1 LTAIQARCHTAAM
14 KRPPIT
20 IPMLIVGV
28 ISVSFAAIFI
38 KLIGSAGPVH
48 PIVIAAWRLIMTA
61 VIIIPIG
68 AGMLRGRLWE
78 VVKEHGRILGIGG
91 LLLGFHFIF
100 WIASLSFTSVASS
113 VVIVCTNPIWV
124 GLASHFVLRERP
136 ERNEVIGIVL
146 AVAGASI
153 IGWGDFSVSHRAL
166 FGDMLA
172 LFGAFFASGYI
183 LLGRRVRADL
193 SLLEYITPVYTAAA
207 LVVVPI
213 ALIMNLPLGGYSK
226 EVYLLFAALAII
238 PQLIGHTSFN
248 WALKYVTAT
257 VVAVTI
263 LGEPV
268 ISTIL
273 AYFILHESVTPMVI
287 TGGVVTL
294 VGIGVALIKQGN
306 AQAE

>member
-1 LTAIQARCHTAAM
+1 
-14 KRPPIT
+14 
-20 IPMLIVGV
+20 MLIVGV

-294 VGIGVALIKQGN
+294 VGIGVALTKQGN
-306 AQAE
+306 AQVE

>member
-1 LTAIQARCHTAAM
+1 M

-28 ISVSFAAIFI
+28 LSVSFAAIFI
-38 KLIGSAGPVH
+38 KLIGSVGPVH

-61 VIIIPIG
+61 LIIVPVG
-68 AGMLRGRLWE
+68 VGMLRGRLWQ
-78 VVKEHGRILGIGG
+78 VVKNHGPILGVGG
-91 LLLGFHFIF
+91 LLLGIHFIF
-100 WIASLSFTSVASS
+100 WIASLSLTSVASS

-124 GLASHFVLRERP
+124 GLASHFILKERP
-136 ERNEVIGIVL
+136 TRNEVIGIAM
-146 AVAGASI
+146 AVFGAVV
-153 IGWGDFSVSHRAL
+153 IGWGDFTVSPRAL
-166 FGDMLA
+166 FGDVLA

-207 LVVVPI
+207 LVVVPVAI
-213 ALIMNLPLGGYSK
+213 VLGLPLGGYSGQ
-226 EVYLLFAALAII
+226 VYLLFAALAVI

-257 VVAVTI
+257 VVAVSI

-273 AYFILHESVTPMVI
+273 AYFILHESVTPLIIVGGVI
-287 TGGVVTL
+287 TL
-294 VGIGVALIKQGN
+294 IGIGAALIKQSDT
-306 AQAE
+306 QAE